1 MNASK
6 DMRLGVI
13 LGTVRAFDE
22 DTFLIGVLLNVFRM
36 VLLNVFRIGLC
47 KHMEGTG
54 DSVFHGVEEDEE
66 EFFVGLVEILELVV
80 IEDVGHVEFKVLEL
94 LAQVVNPALQVTQQ
108 VPVLR
113 RDLAL
118 GLGFTN
124 EWIDRRGN

>member
-1 MNASK
+1 
-6 DMRLGVI
+6 
-13 LGTVRAFDE
+13 
-22 DTFLIGVLLNVFRM
+22 
-36 VLLNVFRIGLC
+36 
-47 KHMEGTG
+47 
-54 DSVFHGVEEDEE
+54 
-66 EFFVGLVEILELVV
+66 V